1 MNSSRV
7 FLGSFVLVI
16 AIVYL
21 MLRGGGQGENIGELH
36 LYCAANMRKPMEELA
51 KSYFEKYKV
60 TIEAVS
66 YTHLRAHE
74 T

>member
-7 FLGSFVLVI
+7 FLSSFILVI

-36 LYCAANMRKPMEELA
+36 LYNVVKQTAPENFFLI
-51 KSYFEKYKV
+51 KSIPKYKV
-60 TIEAVS
+60 KKFLLAF
-66 YTHLRAHE
+66 LL
-74 T
+74 